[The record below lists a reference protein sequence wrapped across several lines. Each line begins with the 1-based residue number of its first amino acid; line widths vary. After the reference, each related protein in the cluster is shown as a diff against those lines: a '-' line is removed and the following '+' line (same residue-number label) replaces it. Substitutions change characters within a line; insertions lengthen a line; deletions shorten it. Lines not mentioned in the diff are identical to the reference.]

1 MYVGKS
7 KTKTCLDYVLDIVQV
22 CTNQDL
28 RIVKLQK
35 EKFKICEARLIER
48 KTRPIE
54 CCIL

>member
-35 EKFKICEARLIER
+35 EKFKICEAIER
-48 KTRPIE
+48 KTRKIE